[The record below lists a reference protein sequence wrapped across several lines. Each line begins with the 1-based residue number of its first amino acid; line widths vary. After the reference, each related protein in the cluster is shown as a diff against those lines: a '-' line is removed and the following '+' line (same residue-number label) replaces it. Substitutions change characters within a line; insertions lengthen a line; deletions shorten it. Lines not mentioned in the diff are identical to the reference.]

1 MYSVVLMSTKSR
13 HTRHRASANTA
24 PRMPAG
30 KVPPGGAEGKPPQF
44 FLKAVELSV
53 KAHGPQ
59 VRRNNGGPYIGH
71 VFDVMN
77 GVSGYSAK
85 TVAVLHDVLEDTK
98 TSVKDLRKI
107 GVPTY
112 LIDAVV
118 ALTKPPYAETSD
130 KAYLEYVRETILPN
144 KLACEVK
151 LADLASN
158 LRTADRAH
166 RNKYLKAKSILEKAR
181 AAR

>member
-1 MYSVVLMSTKSR
+1 MSTKSR
-13 HTRHRASANTA
+13 HTRHRASANNA

-53 KAHGPQ
+53 KAHGAQ
-59 VRRNNGGPYIGH
+59 IRRNNGGPYIGH

-77 GVSGYSAK
+77 GVSGYHAK

-98 TSVKDLRKI
+98 VREKHLRAI
-107 GVPTY
+107 GVPPIV
-112 LIDAVV
+112 IDAVK
-118 ALTKPPYAETSD
+118 ALTKPPLAGTSD
-130 KAYLEYVRETILPN
+130 KAYLDYVRETIAPN
-144 KLACEVK
+144 KLATEVK

-166 RNKYLKAKSILEKAR
+166 RNKYLKARAILEGQKR
-181 AAR
+181 

>member
-1 MYSVVLMSTKSR
+1 MSLKSR
-13 HTRHRASANTA
+13 HTRHRASAHQA
-24 PRMPAG
+24 PRQLAG
-30 KVPPGGAEGKPPQF
+30 KVPPGGAKGKPPQF

-59 VRRNNGGPYIGH
+59 IRRNNGGPYIGH

-77 GVSGYSAK
+77 GVEGYNAK

-98 TSVKDLRKI
+98 VTIKQLHAI
-107 GVPTY
+107 GVPP
-112 LIDAVV
+112 IVIEAVQ
-118 ALTKPPYAETSD
+118 ALTKPPHAEVSD
-130 KAYLEYVRETILPN
+130 AAYLDYIRETVVPN
-144 KLACEVK
+144 KLARLVK

-158 LRTADRAH
+158 LRTADRPH
-166 RNKYLKAKSILEKAR
+166 RNKYLKAQAVIEKAM

>member
-1 MYSVVLMSTKSR
+1 MSTKSR
-13 HTRHRASANTA
+13 HTRHRANANSA

-30 KVPPGGAEGKPPQF
+30 KVPPGGAKGKPPQF
-44 FLKAVELSV
+44 FLRAVELSV

-59 VRRNNGGPYIGH
+59 IRRNHGGPYIGH

-77 GVSGYSAK
+77 GVEGYNAK

-98 TSVKDLRKI
+98 VKVKQLHAI
-107 GVPTY
+107 GVPP
-112 LIDAVV
+112 IVIEAVQ

-130 KAYLEYVRETILPN
+130 AAYLAYIRETVVPN
-144 KLACEVK
+144 KLARQVK

-166 RNKYLKAKSILEKAR
+166 RNKYLKAQAILQR
-181 AAR
+181 AG

>member
-1 MYSVVLMSTKSR
+1 MSTKSR
-13 HTRHRASANTA
+13 HTRHRASANNA

-30 KVPPGGAEGKPPQF
+30 KVPPGGAQGKPPGF
-44 FLKAVELSV
+44 FLAAVELSV

-59 VRRNNGGPYIGH
+59 VRRNNGGPHIGH

-77 GVSGYSAK
+77 AVEGYNAK

-98 TSVKDLRKI
+98 VTVKQLHAI
-107 GVPTY
+107 GVPP
-112 LIDAVV
+112 IVIEAVQ

-130 KAYLEYVRETILPN
+130 AAYLDYIRETIVPN
-144 KLACEVK
+144 KLARQVK

-158 LRTADRAH
+158 LRTADRPH
-166 RNKYLKAKSILEKAR
+166 RNKYLKAQAILQR
-181 AAR
+181 AD